1 MHHVESLPVQSTK
14 RALHDDRPGGRGLAW
29 ITTSRHG
36 LTLYPHCPQ
45 PPGQRHCRPWPTGTS
60 GAVLQLDPSV
70 RLRDMTSLRMYGES
84 DETADGGPDRWS
96 RHCCGRSLL
105 VPGLQAPSSDLYC
118 PVRCGDHQLPS
129 SAITRKLLY
138 GRFPL
143 LFGHWS
149 VRARRSRFTRSSG
162 GKVSTAL
169 IRSDQIDNRVPR
181 PGQCLRTPGSR
192 QTSAHHGYAA
202 MPTTDAFM
210 DFAAIEPSNGALP
223 NENTPPSAPASQYP
237 FPSGAAAIPT
247 IGALRC
253 VPPIE
258 P

>member
-129 SAITRKLLY
+129 SANTRKLLY

-149 VRARRSRFTRSSG
+149 VRARRSRFTRCSG

-181 PGQCLRTPGSR
+181 PGQCLRTPAVGRSMR
-192 QTSAHHGYAA
+192 ETLATNSA
-202 MPTTDAFM
+202 DA
-210 DFAAIEPSNGALP
+210 
-223 NENTPPSAPASQYP
+223 
-237 FPSGAAAIPT
+237 
-247 IGALRC
+247 
-253 VPPIE
+253 
-258 P
+258 